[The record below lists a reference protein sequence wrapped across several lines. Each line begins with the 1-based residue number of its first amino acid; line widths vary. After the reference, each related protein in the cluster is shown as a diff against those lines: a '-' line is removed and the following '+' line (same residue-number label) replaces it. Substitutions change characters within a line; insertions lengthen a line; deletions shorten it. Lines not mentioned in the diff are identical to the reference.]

1 MRILNFCT
9 KECFCKVVFCRRLI
23 CLSQNLSTS
32 IFPPGELWANDAKI
46 VGWTPVEN
54 GIIYAIDK
62 YLFTKDAKADKK
74 KKKAE
79 KDKQAEMDNEIADK
93 RRKNKKAAKVSLD
106 LLSFNEEPGL
116 SPSQI
121 TYSCCKG
128 RPAALY
134 NSFWLFC
141 WFV

>member
-1 MRILNFCT
+1 M
-9 KECFCKVVFCRRLI
+9 
-23 CLSQNLSTS
+23 
-32 IFPPGELWANDAKI
+32 
-46 VGWTPVEN
+46 EN

-62 YLFTKDAKADKK
+62 YLFTKDTKADKK

-116 SPSQI
+116 SPRQI
-121 TYSCCKG
+121 TPWLKSPPC
-128 RPAALY
+128 RPD
-134 NSFWLFC
+134 SFYQDER
-141 WFV
+141 